1 MNALGM
7 VMRSDTGSD
16 KEKVH
21 RLRTLHWWYVLF
33 FISGFPALL
42 YQIVWQRSL
51 FAIYGVNIESV
62 TIVVTTFM
70 LGLGLGS
77 LAGGVLSKRQ
87 NFPLL
92 PAFGIIELGIGLFG
106 IVSLKI
112 FHWASLFSA
121 GSAPL
126 ETGMMAF
133 GLVLV
138 PTMLMGSTL
147 PMLVAHTV
155 RINSNV
161 GASVGVLYAVNTLG
175 SAIACFAAG
184 MFIMW
189 QLGESGSVRL
199 AASLNAAVGALV
211 LFWYWRKRY
220 SKVEAPSRQVTQD
233 RESIAANV
241 VQSPTI
247 NFAVAMILAGV
258 SGTIA
263 LAYEILWYRL
273 FSYVTGSWAK
283 SFAYL
288 LGAYLA
294 GIGLGSLASERLCE
308 RRRTALT
315 FLSFV
320 AWFVLLANVIGF
332 LVAPTLAEVA
342 RHADFMWALPLVT
355 VAAGFLG
362 IIFPLLCHISVA
374 PDARAGERLS
384 YLYLSNIIGSA
395 VGSYAVGFVLMNYLS
410 TTQIGMILALSGI
423 ALATAI
429 LFAAKLDERKRVY
442 GLAAVALC
450 TLLISLGAPTLF
462 GHLYEKMLFKRYYQP
477 EFSFKYSNETRSGVV
492 NVRDDGVVYGGGI
505 YDGVFNTGLLQDRNF
520 VIRAYAVAAFH
531 PNPQDV
537 LMIGL
542 SSGSWA
548 QVIAHLPSVRSMT
561 IVEINGGYLP
571 IIAKYP
577 QVSSLLHNPKVRII
591 IDDGRRWLLRN
602 PHTQFDVVV
611 MNTTYNWRA
620 HTTNLLSRDFL
631 ELVRPHLKRGGQLY
645 YNTTGASEVFATGLS
660 VYPYG
665 LRVGNFLLVSDSK
678 IVVDKE
684 RWRRILSD
692 YQIDSIPLFVLS
704 NPSHV
709 QRLNKVLSL
718 CDTFGEN
725 SRDFELESEE
735 TLRARTSQARIITD
749 DNMGTEWDPRVR
761 GTTDFR

>member
-1 MNALGM
+1 M
-7 VMRSDTGSD
+7 SSD
-16 KEKVH
+16 KKTVL

-62 TIVVTTFM
+62 TIVVTAFM

-77 LAGGVLSKRQ
+77 LAGGALSKRQ
-87 NFPLL
+87 DFPLL
-92 PAFGIIELGIGLFG
+92 PAFGIVELGIGLFG
-106 IVSLKI
+106 IVSLKV
-112 FHWASLFSA
+112 FHWAALFSA
-121 GSAPL
+121 GSAPF
-126 ETGMMAF
+126 ETGVMAF
-133 GLVLV
+133 SLVLI

-175 SAIACFAAG
+175 SAIACFAAAA
-184 MFIMW
+184 FIMW
-189 QLGESGSVRL
+189 RLGESGSIRL
-199 AASLNAAVGALV
+199 AATLNGVVGALV
-211 LFWYWRKRY
+211 LFWYWRTQH
-220 SKVEAPSRQVTQD
+220 SDAEAPTRQVTPD
-233 RESIAANV
+233 RESLAADN

-247 NFAVAMILAGV
+247 NFPVAMILAGV
-258 SGTIA
+258 SGMIA

-294 GIGLGSLASERLCE
+294 GIGLGSLASERLCK
-308 RRRTALT
+308 RPRTALT

-332 LVAPTLAEVA
+332 LVAPALAEVV
-342 RHADFMWALPLVT
+342 RHGDFMWVLPLVT
-355 VAAGFLG
+355 IAAGFLG
-362 IIFPLLCHISVA
+362 IVFPLLSHASVA
-374 PDARAGERLS
+374 PDRRAGERLS

-395 VGSYAVGFVLMNYLS
+395 FGSYLIGFVLMNYLS
-410 TTQIGMILALSGI
+410 TTQIAMILALSGI

-429 LFAAKLDERKRVY
+429 FFAAKLDERKRVY
-442 GLAAVALC
+442 GLAAVGFC
-450 TLLISLGAPTLF
+450 TLLISLGSPSLF
-462 GHLYEKMLFKRYYQP
+462 GHLYEKLLFKRYYQP
-477 EFSFKYSNETRSGVV
+477 TFSFKYSNETRSGVI
-492 NVRDDGVVYGGGI
+492 NVRDDGVVYGGGM
-505 YDGVFNTGLLQDRNF
+505 YDGAFNVGLLPDQNF

-561 IVEINGGYLP
+561 IVEINAGYLP

-631 ELVRPHLKRGGQLY
+631 EMVRPHLKRGGQLY
-645 YNTTGASEVFATGLS
+645 YNTTGSSEVFATGLR

-665 LRVGNFLLVSDSK
+665 LRVANFLIVSDSR
-678 IVVDKE
+678 ITLDKQ
-684 RWRRILSD
+684 RWASVLSH
-692 YQIDSIPLFVLS
+692 YEIDGVPLFVFS
-704 NPSHV
+704 KPSHV
-709 QRLNKVLSL
+709 QRFNEVLSL
-718 CDTFGEN
+718 CDTFGDHSNGLEI
-725 SRDFELESEE
+725 ESEE
-735 TLRARTSQARIITD
+735 TLRTRTSQARIITD

-761 GTTDFR
+761 GSDTFR

>member
-1 MNALGM
+1 MSLNTLETM
-7 VMRSDTGSD
+7 MSSD
-16 KEKVH
+16 KNKVL

-62 TIVVTTFM
+62 TIVVTAFM

-77 LAGGVLSKRQ
+77 LAGGALSKRQ
-87 NFPLL
+87 DFPLL
-92 PAFGIIELGIGLFG
+92 PAFGVIELGIGLFG
-106 IVSLKI
+106 IVSLKV
-112 FHWASLFSA
+112 FHWAALFSA

-126 ETGMMAF
+126 ETGVMAF
-133 GLVLV
+133 SLVLI

-175 SAIACFAAG
+175 SAIACFAAAA
-184 MFIMW
+184 FIMW
-189 QLGESGSVRL
+189 RLGESGSVRL
-199 AASLNAAVGALV
+199 AASLNAVVGALV
-211 LFWYWRKRY
+211 LLWYWRARH
-220 SKVEAPSRQVTQD
+220 SDAEAPSRQVTPG
-233 RESIAANV
+233 RESPGAND

-247 NFAVAMILAGV
+247 NFPLAMIVAGV
-258 SGTIA
+258 SGMIA

-294 GIGLGSLASERLCE
+294 GMGLGSLASERLCK

-332 LVAPTLAEVA
+332 MVAPALAEVA
-342 RHADFMWALPLVT
+342 RHGDFMWALPLVT
-355 VAAGFLG
+355 IAAGFLG
-362 IIFPLLCHISVA
+362 IVFPLLSHASIT
-374 PDARAGERLS
+374 PDRRAGERLS

-395 VGSYAVGFVLMNYLS
+395 FGSYLIGFVLMNYLS
-410 TTQIGMILALSGI
+410 TTQISMILALSGI

-442 GLAAVALC
+442 VLAAVALC
-450 TLLISLGAPTLF
+450 TLLISLGSPSLF
-462 GHLYEKMLFKRYYQP
+462 GHLYEKLLFKRYYQP
-477 EFSFKYSNETRSGVV
+477 AFSFKYSNETRSGVI
-492 NVRDDGVVYGGGI
+492 NVRDDGVVFGGGM
-505 YDGVFNTGLLQDRNF
+505 YDGAFNVGLVPDRNF

-531 PNPQDV
+531 PNPQDI

-577 QVSSLLHNPKVRII
+577 QVSSLLHNPKVRIV

-602 PHTQFDVVV
+602 PRSQFDVVV

-631 ELVRPHLKRGGQLY
+631 EMVRPHLKRGGQLY
-645 YNTTGASEVFATGLS
+645 YNTTGSSEVFATGLS
-660 VYPYG
+660 VYPYA
-665 LRVGNFLLVSDSK
+665 LRVANFLIVSDSR
-678 IVVDKE
+678 ITLDKQ
-684 RWRRILSD
+684 RWGSVLSH
-692 YQIDSIPLFVLS
+692 YEIDGVPLFVLS
-704 NPSHV
+704 NPAHV
-709 QRLNKVLSL
+709 QRLNEVLSL

-725 SRDFELESEE
+725 STNLELESEE

-761 GTTDFR
+761 GTDSFR